1 MILLDN
7 DKILKKEDLIRQE
20 IQDLSIENKKSFYAK
35 TEKKI
40 KDPDT
45 YAVLNWLLL
54 AGLHHF
60 YLQKW
65 TQGII
70 NLTLFVISVFLIF
83 SEYTYWGIG
92 LLVAIFVFELKEL
105 FQSQKIVLNY
115 NNEMMEKVIQDLEKD
130 S

>member
-1 MILLDN
+1 M
-7 DKILKKEDLIRQE
+7 DKDEILKKEDLLRQE

-35 TEKKI
+35 IEKKI

-45 YAVLNWLLL
+45 YAVLNWLFLS
-54 AGLHHF
+54 GLHHF

-70 NLTLFVISVFLIF
+70 NLSLFVISIFLLF

-92 LLVAIFVFELKEL
+92 ILIALFIFELKEL
-105 FQSQKIVLNY
+105 FQSQSIVLDY
-115 NNEMMEKVIQDLEKD
+115 NNKMSEKILRGLN
-130 S
+130 